1 MRVNI
6 VKRFIIITIEI
17 IICFLLQTTVFQWFA
32 LAKAVPNLLL
42 ILTVSVGLMRGRTEG
57 LIVGFFCGL
66 LVDTCFGSV
75 IGLYAFIYMIIG
87 YLNGYSN
94 KIFEKDDLTIP
105 IVLVGLSELVYF
117 LLYYVF
123 KYLLLGELNILYYFI
138 RLGLPET
145 IYTVVVSIL
154 MYKLLTTINT
164 RIDRS
169 KEKEV

>member
-1 MRVNI
+1 M
-6 VKRFIIITIEI
+6 KRFLIITIEI

-57 LIVGFFCGL
+57 LIVGFFSGL
-66 LVDTCFGSV
+66 MIDFCYGSI
-75 IGLYAFIYMIIG
+75 IGLYGFIYMIIG

-105 IVLVGLSELVYF
+105 IVLIGASDLLYF
-117 LLYYVF
+117 FMYYVF
-123 KYLLLGELNILYYFI
+123 KYLLQGKLNIFYYFM
-138 RLGLPET
+138 RLGLPE
-145 IYTVVVSIL
+145 IVYTLLISIL
-154 MYKLLTTINT
+154 MYKFLNIINT

-169 KEKEV
+169 KEREV

>member
-1 MRVNI
+1 M
-6 VKRFIIITIEI
+6 KRFIIVTVEI

-57 LIVGFFCGL
+57 LTIGLLCGL
-66 LVDTCFGSV
+66 MVDFCYGSV

-105 IVLVGLSELVYF
+105 IVLIGVSDFIYF
-117 LLYYVF
+117 FLYYIFV
-123 KYLLLGELNILYYFI
+123 YLLQGKLNIFYYFI
-138 RLGLPET
+138 RLGLPE
-145 IYTVVVSIL
+145 IVYTVLISIL
-154 MYKLLTTINT
+154 LYKLLNIINL
-164 RIDRS
+164 RIDRN

>member
-1 MRVNI
+1 M
-6 VKRFIIITIEI
+6 KRFIIITIEI

-57 LIVGFFCGL
+57 LTVGFFCGL
-66 LVDTCFGSV
+66 LVDFCFGSV
-75 IGLYAFIYMIIG
+75 IGLYAFMFMIIG

-105 IVLVGLSELVYF
+105 IVLVGISELLYF
-117 LLYYVF
+117 FLYYIF
-123 KYLLLGELNILYYFI
+123 EYLLQGKLNIWYYFI

-145 IYTVVVSIL
+145 IYTVVVSIV
-154 MYKLLTTINT
+154 MYKILNIINM

-169 KEKEV
+169 KEREV